1 MDGHAAL
8 EHQRDHAEWRE
19 RLNREYVGEGLD
31 VRTPSFPAANAE
43 SRCQPGSAWLAAL
56 RVAGAQ
62 LSSQRSSQMQSEL
75 RVLDCTRLASVVSL
89 LSRARVVHRRLWT
102 VFQTLLQP
110 AVR

>member
-1 MDGHAAL
+1 
-8 EHQRDHAEWRE
+8 
-19 RLNREYVGEGLD
+19 
-31 VRTPSFPAANAE
+31 
-43 SRCQPGSAWLAAL
+43 
-56 RVAGAQ
+56 
-62 LSSQRSSQMQSEL
+62 MQSEL